1 MPKPKRSRN
10 PETDITHT
18 IRDLLK
24 LAGIPHSKILQGLGA
39 EKGIADIIG
48 CLPDQGGRMLAIEV
62 KTSQGKSKPSSK
74 RMAGPNEG
82 RRRSLPG
89 GPGARGCGPSPETAT
104 ENKLKM

>member
-1 MPKPKRSRN
+1 MPKPKRSQN

-62 KTSQGKSKPSSK
+62 KTPKGKVSEHQKEWLA
-74 RMAGPNEG
+74 RMKK
-82 RRRSLPG
+82 G
-89 GPGARGCGPSPETAT
+89 GALCLVARGPEDVARALKLAI